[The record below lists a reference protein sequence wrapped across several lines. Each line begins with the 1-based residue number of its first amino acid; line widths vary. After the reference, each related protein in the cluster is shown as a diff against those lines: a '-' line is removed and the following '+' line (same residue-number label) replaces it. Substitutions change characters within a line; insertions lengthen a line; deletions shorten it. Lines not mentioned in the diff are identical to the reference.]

1 MSVKML
7 RVLVLFAYIL
17 ALSRAMKVVV
27 TGAAGR
33 TGSLV
38 TEKLLLRGVFTP
50 LALVRTEGKGKKVA
64 SRFKKIT
71 NLVNWVRK
79 CDTTNIEELDREFKG
94 ADKVILCTSAVP
106 KIKFLSIIKILLVK
120 VFGRL
125 FGIKTVPRPQF
136 YFAPN
141 GDPYNVDWLGAK
153 YQIDAAKRAGV
164 KHFIFVSSMGGTQP
178 ENFLNTIGKVEGD
191 EKSGNILLW
200 KRKAEEY
207 LIASGLQYTI
217 IHPGGLT
224 DKAGGKSEIKFGVD
238 DQLLQES
245 SRQIPRADVAEIC
258 VEALVQPGAINR
270 SIDVIA
276 KESDKPTA
284 DWKDFF
290 SKSGNCKY

>member
-1 MSVKML
+1 ML
-7 RVLVLFAYIL
+7 LQRVFSFML
-17 ALSRAMKVVV
+17 ALAVAGSMRVVV

-38 TEKLLLRGVFTP
+38 TEKLLQRGVFVP
-50 LALVRTEGKGKKVA
+50 LALVRTEGKARKLAAK
-64 SRFKKIT
+64 FKKIT
-71 NLVNWVRK
+71 NLVGWARK
-79 CDTTNIEELDREFKG
+79 CDTTKQDELDASFQG

-106 KIKFLSIIKILLVK
+106 KIKFFSIIKILLVK

-125 FGIKTVPRPQF
+125 FGIKTVPRPEF

-153 YQIDAAKRAGV
+153 YQIDAAKKAGV

-178 ENFLNTIGKVEGD
+178 ENFLNTIGRIEGD
-191 EKSGNILLW
+191 ERSGNILLW

-224 DKAGGKSEIKFGVD
+224 DKAGGKSEIRPGVD
-238 DQLLQES
+238 DKLLSET
-245 SRQIPRADVAEIC
+245 SRQIPRSDVAEIC
-258 VEALVQPGAINR
+258 VQALVQEGAINR
-270 SIDVIA
+270 SFDVIA
-276 KESDKPTA
+276 KESENPTA

-290 SKSGNCKY
+290 SKTGNCKY